1 VTLSRPQLDRL
12 RSAAAHPIFTVDIN
26 RGNERRTYASLFK
39 LGLLDWDPILQGR
52 VKVTALGEQ
61 KLAEARAQKL
71 AARAAIHLD
80 RPGTL
85 RIKDVGDRRVITL
98 TGEHEEQP

>member
-1 VTLSRPQLDRL
+1 ML
-12 RSAAAHPIFTVDIN
+12 A
-26 RGNERRTYASLFK
+26 
-39 LGLLDWDPILQGR
+39 WDPILRGR
-52 VKVTALGEQ
+52 VVITDLGEQ
-61 KLAEARAQKL
+61 KIAEEQAQKR

-98 TGEHEEQP
+98 TGEHEERP